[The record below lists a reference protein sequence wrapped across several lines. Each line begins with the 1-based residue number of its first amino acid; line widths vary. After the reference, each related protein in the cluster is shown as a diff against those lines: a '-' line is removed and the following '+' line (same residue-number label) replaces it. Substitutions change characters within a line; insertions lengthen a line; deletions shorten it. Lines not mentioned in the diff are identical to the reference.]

1 MEKGEPY
8 PEPFSLKHILVR
20 AKENKD
26 LIASIE
32 LLLIITT

>member
-1 MEKGEPY
+1 MEKGEPR
-8 PEPFSLKHILVR
+8 PEPFSLKHILLT

-26 LIASIE
+26 LRSSIE

>member
-1 MEKGEPY
+1 MDKGEPR
-8 PEPFSLKHILVR
+8 PEPFSLKHILT

-26 LIASIE
+26 LRASIE